1 MLPLLPIFICV
12 INDDRS
18 ICPSDVVGAGS
29 VVSRGSVVV
38 AVPWVVAVVE
48 VEASV
53 STLLRLL
60 LLL

>member
-1 MLPLLPIFICV
+1 MLPLLHIFTCV

-38 AVPWVVAVVE
+38 AVPTAVVVVE
-48 VEASV
+48 VVASV
-53 STLLRLL
+53 STPPPKDE
-60 LLL
+60 